1 MIKRRWKPPAFEC
14 GVFEGGESGRNRFAR
29 RLGRRVVPVI
39 GTKSVRKWGA
49 ACIGAMLTFAC
60 GWLQAADANRAADAG
75 PAAQHAE
82 FLVAQAIAF
91 EHGEGVTQDTGKA
104 AQMYCEAARLGSV
117 EAMYSLG
124 WMYANGRGVER
135 SDPIAGT
142 LFAMAAFQGNEHA
155 ARMVR
160 FTGDYQGIVP
170 ECMNPPESER
180 TADVDRRWDYSAYL
194 AALPTDKRNIG
205 NLVVSLAPK
214 YNIDPALA
222 LAIAST
228 ESNFNPAAES
238 TKSALG
244 VMQLIPETAERF
256 NVRDAFDPAQNIKGG
271 LAYLRWL
278 LAYFQGNVALVAAGY
293 NAGEGAVDRYR
304 GVPPYRE
311 TRNYVDR
318 ILALFKADRHPF
330 ESHVVEPSPMLRSL
344 RVAAQ

>member
-1 MIKRRWKPPAFEC
+1 MLLTKVIRARLFGLACMGALLIGPQLAAAAEHAGDASPAVE
-14 GVFEGGESGRNRFAR
+14 
-29 RLGRRVVPVI
+29 
-39 GTKSVRKWGA
+39 
-49 ACIGAMLTFAC
+49 
-60 GWLQAADANRAADAG
+60 
-75 PAAQHAE
+75 HAE
-82 FLVAQAIAF
+82 FLVGQAIAL
-91 EHGEGVTQDTGKA
+91 EHGEGVAQDPGKA
-104 AQMYCEAARLGSV
+104 AQLYCEAARLGNA

-135 SDPIAGT
+135 SDPLAGT
-142 LFAMAAFQGNEHA
+142 LFAMAAFQGHEHA
-155 ARMVR
+155 AKMMR
-160 FTGDYQGIVP
+160 FTGDYKGVVP
-170 ECMNPPESER
+170 DCMNPPESER
-180 TADVDRRWDYSAYL
+180 TADVDRGWNYTAYL
-194 AALPTDKRNIG
+194 ASLPPAKRDIG
-205 NLVVSLAPK
+205 KLVVALAPK

-238 TKSALG
+238 PKSALG

-318 ILALFKADRHPF
+318 ILTLFKADRHPF
-330 ESHVVEPSPMLRSL
+330 ESRVVEPSPMLRSI

>member
-1 MIKRRWKPPAFEC
+1 MRPGFSRPLSAVCASLFLLLGSGMSRAGGTELPAD
-14 GVFEGGESGRNRFAR
+14 GSSA
-29 RLGRRVVPVI
+29 
-39 GTKSVRKWGA
+39 GA
-49 ACIGAMLTFAC
+49 E
-60 GWLQAADANRAADAG
+60 
-75 PAAQHAE
+75 HAK
-82 FLVAQAIAF
+82 FLVAQALAL
-91 EHGEGVTQDTGKA
+91 EHGEGVAQNAAKA
-104 AQMYCEAARLGSV
+104 AQMYCEAARLGDA

-135 SDPIAGT
+135 SDSLAGT
-142 LFAMAAFQGNEHA
+142 LFAMAAFRGHDHA
-155 ARMVR
+155 AKMMR
-160 FTGDYQGIVP
+160 FTGEYKGVVP

-180 TADVDRRWDYSAYL
+180 TADVDRKWNYTAYL
-194 AALPTDKRNIG
+194 ASLPPAKRDIG
-205 NLVVSLAPK
+205 KLVVSLAPQ

-228 ESNFNPAAES
+228 ESNFDPAAAS
-238 TKSALG
+238 PKSALG

-256 NVRDAFDPAQNIKGG
+256 NVRNAFDPAQNIKGG

-318 ILALFKADRHPF
+318 ILTLFKADRHPF
-330 ESHVVEPSPMLRSL
+330 ERRVVEPSPMLSSV
-344 RVAAQ
+344 RVAVQ